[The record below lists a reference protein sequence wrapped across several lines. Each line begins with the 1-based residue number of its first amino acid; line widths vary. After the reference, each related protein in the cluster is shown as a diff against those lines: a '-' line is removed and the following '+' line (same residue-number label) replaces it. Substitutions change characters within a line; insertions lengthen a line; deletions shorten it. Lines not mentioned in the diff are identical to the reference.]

1 VDEQTLRTDLLMP
14 RLAELEAENERL
26 RQMLAELLM
35 TNQVLRQGR
44 GSTERE
50 TKSLLRA

>member
-1 VDEQTLRTDLLMP
+1 MDEQTLRTDLLMP

-26 RQMLAELLM
+26 RQMLAELLL
-35 TNQVLRQGR
+35 TNQMLRQGR
-44 GSTERE
+44 GSAERE